1 MLIERVSQ
9 TYRETRARRHNHS
22 APVKVSHFPF
32 YVVGLKLSDMSD
44 GKWGA
49 VYSQKNM
56 LKVTLELEGL
66 VTNENN
72 MSSGLV
78 VSGAE
83 FLLSFFVLR
92 PIISA

>member
-1 MLIERVSQ
+1 MGSGVF
-9 TYRETRARRHNHS
+9 T
-22 APVKVSHFPF
+22 
-32 YVVGLKLSDMSD
+32 
-44 GKWGA
+44 
-49 VYSQKNM
+49 KNM